1 MIDELLSAA
10 AGVFGRLG
18 DTTRLHRLEAEGPL
32 AGLAVESWALREALD
47 EPWQMVLQC
56 LGPDAGLDPA
66 GMLDQ
71 PLTLWTRLA
80 DGNEHPRSGLVTAA
94 ASLGGD
100 GGLARYEL
108 TVEPW
113 LALLGWSRHSRVW
126 QDKTVVE
133 IIEAVFGTCSMAAWR
148 WADCVAPWLE
158 GSAHAGLRPCT
169 VQYRETDLGFVRRLL
184 AREGLGFRFEHDAQA
199 ALGHTLVVFA
209 DSAGA
214 ASCPEDSISASSAPM
229 PGVRYHASGA
239 VQAQDA
245 IQAFGG
251 VRQLP
256 VAQVAVLAW
265 DEQAKRTY
273 AAELPT
279 VAGFAAEGAP
289 RLAEYLL
296 PGVEGGVHAGA
307 AQAERSA
314 LLRQQTH
321 EARHKHWL
329 GRGTV
334 RSFTAGTHFR
344 LQASELDA
352 LGLLEAGADGTTA
365 QEERT
370 RFLLSRVTHAGIN
383 NLPGRPSAAA
393 AKLLP
398 DWVEPAVR
406 EQAAATG
413 YGNSFQ
419 ALRAVVPWRP
429 APPPEQLAP
438 GPLTATVV
446 GAEGQC
452 EASGADELH
461 MDAQGR
467 IRIAF
472 DFQRAFSGPAT
483 SASSLWVRVLQRWAG
498 AGMGAQFIPR
508 IGQQVLVDFFDACLE
523 QPVVIGAL
531 YDGQGEA
538 GVPPTPGGL
547 AAEPD
552 TTALGASTDHRPS
565 AQGNLVAGGHAPAW
579 HGAGAAPLEAGG
591 QANAAALSGYK
602 SKEFGGDGFNQ
613 LVFDDSD
620 GQLRTQLATTQHAS
634 QLNLGHLIHQ
644 ADNHRGSFRG
654 LGWELRTDAYGA
666 VRGNAGLLLSTYGTS
681 AAEPAGDNAAGIALQ
696 GQLAQLAQ
704 GFSQAA
710 GTHQAVALAAAQGV
724 SSTRPSLL
732 SDSEAPLPATHTVLK
747 GMVDGLHFDT
757 ARGDA
762 AQRNTATTEGK
773 LPHSADALISLA
785 ARGGLLATA
794 AQDWQWS
801 AGQTITLGSGEDTHL
816 ATGGAARI
824 HTGQAIGILGGAIQP
839 GAGAQGEAA
848 GSGITLVAAQGD
860 LVAQAQ
866 SGPMQIAAQGDL
878 TIQSQAAHIDWA
890 AAKKIVLKTAGGASV
905 TLEGG
910 SITVECPGKIL
921 VRAGMKSFTGG
932 ERYNY
937 TMPALAKGELQFTAR
952 YAFSL

>member
-18 DTTRLHRLEAEGPL
+18 DTTRLHRLDAEGPL

-66 GMLDQ
+66 DMLDQ
-71 PLTLWTRLA
+71 RLTLWTRLA
-80 DGNEHPRSGLVTAA
+80 DGSEHPRSGLVTAA
-94 ASLGGD
+94 AALGGD

-113 LALLGWSRHSRVW
+113 LALLGYGRHSRVW
-126 QDKTVVE
+126 QDKTV
-133 IIEAVFGTCSMAAWR
+133 IEVLDAVFGSCSVAAWAY
-148 WADCVAPWLE
+148 ADCVAPWLE
-158 GSAHAGLRPCT
+158 GSAHTGLRPCT
-169 VQYRETDLGFVRRLL
+169 VQYRETDLDFVRRLL

-199 ALGHTLVVFA
+199 PLRHTLVVFA
-209 DSAGA
+209 DSASA
-214 ASCPEDSISASSAPM
+214 ASCPEDSISTSAAPM

-239 VQAQDA
+239 IQAQDA

-251 VRQLP
+251 VRRLP
-256 VAQVAVLAW
+256 VAEVAVLAW
-265 DEQAKRTY
+265 DDQAKRAY

-279 VAGFAAEGAP
+279 AAEFAADDAP
-289 RLAEYLL
+289 RLAEYTL
-296 PGVEGGVHAGA
+296 PGVAGGVHAGST
-307 AQAERSA
+307 QAERDA
-314 LLRQQTH
+314 LLLQQTH

-334 RSFTAGTHFR
+334 RSFTAGRFFR
-344 LQASELDA
+344 LHGSELDV
-352 LGLLEAGADGTTA
+352 LGLLDSGTDPDD
-365 QEERT
+365 RT
-370 RFLLSRVTHAGIN
+370 RFLLSCVTHAGIN
-383 NLPGRPSAAA
+383 NLPGRPGAQAAA
-393 AKLLP
+393 QLP
-398 DWVEPAVR
+398 SWVEPEVR
-406 EQAAATG
+406 AQAAATG

-419 ALRAVVPWRP
+419 ALRASVPWRP
-429 APPPEQLAP
+429 APRPALQAP

-446 GAEGQC
+446 GPEGRC

-472 DFQRAFSGPAT
+472 DFQRAFQGPAT

-498 AGMGAQFIPR
+498 AGMGAQFVPR
-508 IGQQVLVDFFDACLE
+508 IGQQVLVDFFDACME
-523 QPVVIGAL
+523 QPLVIGAL

-538 GVPPTPGGL
+538 GVPATPGGQPAEADPSAL
-547 AAEPD
+547 AQ
-552 TTALGASTDHRPS
+552 STDHRPS

-602 SKEFGGDGFNQ
+602 SKEFGGAGFNQ

-644 ADNHRGSFRG
+644 ADNHRGSLRG
-654 LGWELRTDAYGA
+654 QGWELRTDAYGA
-666 VRGNAGLLLSTYGTS
+666 VRANAGLLLSTYGTS
-681 AAEPAGDNAAGIALQ
+681 QPEPAGDNAAGIALQ
-696 GQLAQLAQ
+696 GQLKTLAE

-732 SDSEAPLPATHTVLK
+732 SDSEAPLAATHTVLK
-747 GMVDGLHFDT
+747 GMVDALSLDT

-762 AQRNTATTEGK
+762 AQRATATSEGK

-785 ARGGLLATA
+785 ARGGLLATVG
-794 AQDWQWS
+794 QDWQWS
-801 AGQTITLGSGEDTHL
+801 AGQTITLGSGQDTHL
-816 ATGGAARI
+816 ATGGAARV
-824 HTGQAIGILGGAIQP
+824 HTGQAIGILAGAIQP
-839 GAGAQGEAA
+839 GAGQQGEAA

-860 LVAQAQ
+860 LTAQAQ
-866 SGPMQIAAQGDL
+866 AGPMQIAAQGDVS
-878 TIQSQAAHIDWA
+878 IQSQSAHIDWA

-910 SITVECPGKIL
+910 NITVECPGKIL
-921 VRAGMKSFTGG
+921 VQAGMKSFTGG
-932 ERYNY
+932 ERHSF
-937 TMPALAKGELQFTAR
+937 TMPTLAKGELQFTAR

>member
-1 MIDELLSAA
+1 MIDELLSA

-18 DTTRLHRLEAEGPL
+18 DTTRLHRLDAEGPL

-80 DGNEHPRSGLVTAA
+80 DGSEHPRSGLVTAA

-133 IIEAVFGTCSMAAWR
+133 IIEAVFGTCSVAAWAY
-148 WADCVAPWLE
+148 ADCVAPWLE
-158 GSAHAGLRPCT
+158 ASAHGGLRPYT

-199 ALGHTLVVFA
+199 PLRHTLVVFA
-209 DSAGA
+209 DSARA
-214 ASCPEDSISASSAPM
+214 ASCPEDSISAASAM

-265 DEQAKRTY
+265 DDQAKRAY

-279 VAGFAAEGAP
+279 VAEFAAERAP
-289 RLAEYLL
+289 QLDEYLL

-321 EARHKHWL
+321 ETRHKHWL

-334 RSFTAGTHFR
+334 RSFTAGTFFR
-344 LQASELDA
+344 LQDSELDL
-352 LGLLEAGADGTTA
+352 LGLLEAGADGATA

-413 YGNSFQ
+413 YGNGFS
-419 ALRAVVPWRP
+419 ALRAAVPWRP
-429 APPPEQLAP
+429 APPLAQRAP

-452 EASGADELH
+452 EATGADELH

-472 DFQRAFSGPAT
+472 DFQRAFAGPGT

-508 IGQQVLVDFFDACLE
+508 IGQQVLVDFFDASLE

-579 HGAGAAPLEAGG
+579 HGAGAPPLEAGG

-620 GQLRTQLATTQHAS
+620 RQLRTQLATTQHAS

-681 AAEPAGDNAAGIALQ
+681 QPEPAGDNAAGIALQ
-696 GQLAQLAQ
+696 GQLTQLAQ

-732 SDSEAPLPATHTVLK
+732 SNSEAPLPAAHTVLK
-747 GMVDGLHFDT
+747 GMVDGPHFDT
-757 ARGDA
+757 ARADA
-762 AQRNTATTEGK
+762 ARRATATGAGK

-824 HTGQAIGILGGAIQP
+824 HTGQSIGILGGAIQP
-839 GAGAQGEAA
+839 GAGEQGEAA

-866 SGPMQIAAQGDL
+866 AGPMQIAAQGDL
-878 TIQSQAAHIDWA
+878 AIQSQAAHIDWA
-890 AAKKIVLKTAGGASV
+890 AAKKVVLKTAGGASV

-910 SITVECPGKIL
+910 NITVECPGKIL

-932 ERYNY
+932 ASHSHA
-937 TMPALAKGELQFTAR
+937 MPSLPRGELKLAGDTP
-952 YAFSL
+952 FSL

>member
-10 AGVFGRLG
+10 GVFGRLD
-18 DTTRLHRLEAEGPL
+18 DTTRLFRLEPEGPL

-80 DGNEHPRSGLVTAA
+80 DGSEHPRSGLVTAA

-113 LALLGWSRHSRVW
+113 LALLGFSCHSRVW
-126 QDKTVVE
+126 QDKTVTEV
-133 IIEAVFGTCSMAAWR
+133 IDAVFGTCGVAAWR
-148 WADCVAPWLE
+148 WSDCVAPWLE
-158 GSAHAGLRPCT
+158 ASAHGGLRPCT

-184 AREGLGFRFEHDAQA
+184 AREGLGCRFEEDPDAP
-199 ALGHTLVVFA
+199 LGHTLVLFA
-209 DSAGA
+209 DSASR
-214 ASCPEDSISASSAPM
+214 ASCPEDAVSAGALG
-229 PGVRYHASGA
+229 GVRYHASGA
-239 VQAQDA
+239 IRAQDA
-245 IQAFGG
+245 VQAFGG
-251 VRQLP
+251 VRRLP
-256 VAQVAVLAW
+256 VAEVAVLAW
-265 DEQAKRTY
+265 DEQAKRAY

-279 VAGFAAEGAP
+279 VAEFAADGAP
-289 RLAEYLL
+289 RLAEYTL
-296 PGVEGGVHAGA
+296 PGVAGGVHAGST
-307 AQAERSA
+307 QAERDA

-334 RSFTAGTHFR
+334 RSFTAGRFFR
-344 LQASELDA
+344 LQGSELDL
-352 LGLLEAGADGTTA
+352 LGLLDAGTA
-365 QEERT
+365 PEERT

-383 NLPGRPSAAA
+383 NLPGHPSAAA

-398 DWVEPAVR
+398 EWVEPAVR
-406 EQAAATG
+406 AQAAATG

-419 ALRAVVPWRP
+419 ALRASVPWRP
-429 APPPEQLAP
+429 APRPALQAP

-446 GAEGQC
+446 GPEGQC

-472 DFQRAFSGPAT
+472 DFQRAFQGPAT

-538 GVPPTPGGL
+538 GLPPTPGGQ

-552 TTALGASTDHRPS
+552 TTALGGSTDHRPS

-579 HGAGAAPLEAGG
+579 HGAGAAALEAGG

-602 SKEFGGDGFNQ
+602 SKEFGGEGFNQ

-620 GQLRTQLATTQHAS
+620 RQLRTQLATTQHAS
-634 QLNLGHLIHQ
+634 QLNLGHLVHQ
-644 ADNHRGSFRG
+644 ADNHRGSLRG

-666 VRGNAGLLLSTYGTS
+666 VRANAGLHLSTYGTS
-681 AAEPAGDNAAGIALQ
+681 QPEPAGDNAAGIALQ
-696 GQLAQLAQ
+696 GQLKTLAE

-724 SSTRPSLL
+724 SGTRPSLL
-732 SDSEAPLPATHTVLK
+732 SDSEAPLPAAHTVLK

-757 ARGDA
+757 ARADA
-762 AQRNTATTEGK
+762 AQRATATSEGK

-794 AQDWQWS
+794 GQDWQWS
-801 AGQTITLGSGEDTHL
+801 AGQTITLGSGQDTHL

-866 SGPMQIAAQGDL
+866 AGTMQIAAQGDVS
-878 TIQSQAAHIDWA
+878 IQSQSAHIDWA
-890 AAKKIVLKTAGGASV
+890 AAKKIVLQTAGGASV

-910 SITVECPGKIL
+910 NITVECPGKIL
-921 VRAGMKSFTGG
+921 VQAGMKSFTGG
-932 ERYNY
+932 ERHSY
-937 TMPALAKGELQFTAR
+937 TMPALAKGELQFTGR